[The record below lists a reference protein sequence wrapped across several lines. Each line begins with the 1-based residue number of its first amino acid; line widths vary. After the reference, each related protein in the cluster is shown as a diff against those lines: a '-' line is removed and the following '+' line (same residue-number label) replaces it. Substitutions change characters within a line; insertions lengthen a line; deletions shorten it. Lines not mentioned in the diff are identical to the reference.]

1 MKTKRRAV
9 LKKLLATVAGVSGTA
24 SLASAAEDAAL
35 IQASNTF
42 ENLVFISGVGAHVEP
57 FTIENHTEIV
67 LKGVEASLKR
77 AGSSMT
83 QVLKA
88 QVWLDDIK
96 DFEAM
101 NKIYRGRFG
110 DKPPVRTTVAVARG
124 GVPDKSLIEIDVIAY
139 KTL

>member
-24 SLASAAEDAAL
+24 SLASAADDAAL
-35 IQASNTF
+35 LQASNTF

-88 QVWLDDIK
+88 QVWLDDMK

-110 DKPPVRTTVAVARG
+110 DKPPVRTTVAVAKG
-124 GVPDKSLIEIDVIAY
+124 GVPDRSLVEIDVIAY
-139 KTL
+139 KTV

>member
-1 MKTKRRAV
+1 MKTKRRTA
-9 LKKLLATVAGVSGTA
+9 LKKLFATAAGVTGVA
-24 SLASAAEDAAL
+24 SMANAANDAAL
-35 IQASNTF
+35 TQAT
-42 ENLVFISGVGAHVEP
+42 ETLDNLVFISGVGAHVAP

-83 QVLKA
+83 QVLKV
-88 QVWLDDIK
+88 QVWLDDIN

-110 DKPPVRTTVAVARG
+110 DKPPVRTTVAVAKG

-139 KTL
+139 KTV

>member
-9 LKKLLATVAGVSGTA
+9 LKKLLATVAGVTGTA
-24 SLASAAEDAAL
+24 SLANAAHDAAL
-35 IQASNTF
+35 AQATDTF
-42 ENLVFISGVGAHVEP
+42 ENLVFISGVGAHVAP
-57 FTIENHTEIV
+57 FTIENHAEIV
-67 LKGVEASLKR
+67 LNGIEASLKK
-77 AGSSMT
+77 AGSSMS

-124 GVPDKSLIEIDVIAY
+124 GVPDKSLIEIDLIAY
-139 KTL
+139 KTA

>member
-1 MKTKRRAV
+1 MRTKRRAV
-9 LKKLLATVAGVSGTA
+9 LKKIFATVAGVTGTA
-24 SLASAAEDAAL
+24 SLANAAHDAAL
-35 IQASNTF
+35 VQATNTF
-42 ENLVFISGVGAHVEP
+42 ENLVFISGVGAHVAP
-57 FTIENHTEIV
+57 FTIENHAEIV
-67 LKGVEASLKR
+67 LSGIEVSLKK

-96 DFEAM
+96 DFDAM

-110 DKPPVRTTVAVARG
+110 NKPPVRTTVAVARG

-139 KTL
+139 KTG

>member
-9 LKKLLATVAGVSGTA
+9 LKKLLTTVVGVTGTA
-24 SLASAAEDAAL
+24 SLANAADDAAL
-35 IQASNTF
+35 AQATDTF
-42 ENLVFISGVGAHVEP
+42 ENLVFISGVGAHVAP

-110 DKPPVRTTVAVARG
+110 DKPPIRTTVAVAKG

-139 KTL
+139 KTA

>member
-9 LKKLLATVAGVSGTA
+9 LKKLFATAAGVTGVT
-24 SLASAAEDAAL
+24 SLANAASDAAL
-35 IQASNTF
+35 AQAMDTF
-42 ENLVFISGVGAHVEP
+42 ENLVFISGVGAHVAP

-77 AGSSMT
+77 AGSSMS

-88 QVWLDDIK
+88 QVWLDDMK

-110 DKPPVRTTVAVARG
+110 DKPPVRTTVAVAKG

-139 KTL
+139 KTV